1 MLFDQP
7 QRDAEES
14 YPVLLVHHS
23 FARDHTVAFLSARG
37 HRTSKHLSHHVEVQ
51 VTCTRLGSD
60 RATSHVS
67 MIVFAISLS
76 GDFLVVSQRDA
87 LRAT

>member
-37 HRTSKHLSHHVEVQ
+37 QRTSKHLSHHVAFGRPFSRF
-51 VTCTRLGSD
+51 TARRAPGNLTLTLTRFG
-60 RATSHVS
+60 RKCWQICQHPVR
-67 MIVFAISLS
+67 F
-76 GDFLVVSQRDA
+76 
-87 LRAT
+87 